1 MKQFLN
7 DYYQKFDEIGMD
19 LVGIKNIYISAH
31 FRLDEVGHIRLYVDG
46 VLKVVVAFGRNLQ
59 LNQLIRLQIE
69 KDEALFVCLA
79 FVSAAHRLLIEPGV
93 PSGNWHGEISRV
105 ELLLNHEKSNKHMM
119 YTNRLLSF
127 S

>member
-1 MKQFLN
+1 
-7 DYYQKFDEIGMD
+7 MD

-31 FRLDEVGHIRLYVDG
+31 VRLDEVGHIRLYVDG

-93 PSGNWHGEISRV
+93 PSGIGMERSQG
-105 ELLLNHEKSNKHMM
+105 LNYYLTMRKAIDI
-119 YTNRLLSF
+119 
-127 S
+127 